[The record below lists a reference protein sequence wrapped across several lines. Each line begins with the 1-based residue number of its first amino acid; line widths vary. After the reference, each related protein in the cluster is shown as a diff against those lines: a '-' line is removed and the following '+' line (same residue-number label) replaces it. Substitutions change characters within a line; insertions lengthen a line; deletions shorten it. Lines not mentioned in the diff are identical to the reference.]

1 MKRSLSELKALC
13 NQVRKN
19 IITMAH
25 DKKMAHVGSAFS
37 MVEIL
42 VTLYFDILN
51 IDPKNPKFPDRD
63 IFILSKGHACIA
75 LYNVLALRG
84 FFPMERLKTY
94 CVFKSG
100 LGGHPDRRRLPGIEA
115 CTGALGH
122 GLPIGIGMAVAS
134 RCDAKRNKV
143 VVLMGDGEL
152 NEGSVWEGAL
162 AAAQYRLDNIVVI
175 IDRNGLQAD
184 SRTEDVMKLEP
195 LDLKWKSFGW
205 HVETVDGHNMAE
217 ITETLKKIYDVP
229 ERGLPNIVIARTVKG
244 KGVSFM
250 ENNQAWHFNIPSQA
264 DLEKA
269 LKELG

>member
-1 MKRSLSELKALC
+1 MTAHSGLEEYCREI
-13 NQVRKN
+13 RRN
-19 IITMAH
+19 IVKMACE
-25 DKKMAHVGSAFS
+25 KKMSHVGSAFS
-37 MVEIL
+37 IVEIL
-42 VTLYFDILN
+42 VSLYFNILR
-51 IDPKNPKFPDRD
+51 IDPKNPRAKGRD
-63 IFILSKGHACIA
+63 IFILSKGHACLA
-75 LYNVLALRG
+75 LYNTLAMAG
-84 FFPMERLKTY
+84 FFPPERLSDY
-94 CVFKSG
+94 CEFEKG
-100 LGGHPDRRRLPGIEA
+100 MGGHPDRRHLPGIEA

-122 GLPIGIGMAVAS
+122 GLPIGIGMAVAG
-134 RCDAKRNKV
+134 RFDAKRNKV

-184 SRTEDVMKLEP
+184 SRTEDAMKLEP

-205 HVETVDGHNMAE
+205 HVETVDGHNIAE
-217 ITETLKKIYDVP
+217 ITETLKRIYDVP
-229 ERGLPNIVIARTVKG
+229 ERGVPNIVIAMTVKG

-250 ENNQAWHFNIPSQA
+250 ENNQAWHFNIPSKA